1 MDIEKDSKQ
10 LRETIERFKTR
21 FKINESYTFQQHD
34 NSSKREEAIP
44 ERNEE
49 HSNSDE
55 NVGNGIDIKEKVKQI
70 RSLAL
75 NLLSELSP
83 DINADECKTLDA
95 INIACGKLLAP
106 KAASIKP
113 IAAE

>member
-10 LRETIERFKTR
+10 LRETIEKFKTR

-34 NSSKREEAIP
+34 NSARREESIP

-49 HSNSDE
+49 QGGDK
-55 NVGNGIDIKEKVKQI
+55 NVGNSVDIKDKVKQI

-106 KAASIKP
+106 KAASVKP